1 MTYPAETK
9 AQAMAM
15 LLTGDTPRYVAQ
27 QTGIDRRTLRR
38 WRDAAFGQVRGSFG
52 GGAGAGLFDFRQL
65 QPERPQKNAAGAE
78 QIITN
83 ALAPASDA
91 DYAALGRLPPAG
103 DLRGEAT
110 VAAAPA
116 LAAALRKERAR

>member
-1 MTYPAETK
+1 
-9 AQAMAM
+9 MAM

-38 WRDAAFGQVRGSFG
+38 WRAAAFDQVRGFFG
-52 GGAGAGLFDFRQL
+52 GGAAGGPVDFRQL
-65 QPERPQKNAAGAE
+65 QPERPQKNADGAE
-78 QIITN
+78 QIITD

-91 DYAALGRLPPAG
+91 DYAAIGRLPLAG

-110 VAAAPA
+110 VAAARAPEA
-116 LAAALRKERAR
+116 VLRMERAR